1 MRMLHRKLKR
11 NSCIGGEGLKRK
23 SIEDEESFTSGSD
36 VDVVSD
42 SPEDDAEGK
51 FE

>member
-1 MRMLHRKLKR
+1 MLHTKLKR
-11 NSCIGGEGLKRK
+11 NKFIGGEGTKRK

-42 SPEDDAEGK
+42 SPEDDTQGV
-51 FE
+51 FV